1 LPSEFDKALEETISS
16 KKKKPPRDTSSEMS
30 FWDHLSELRWRL
42 IRSVV
47 VVVILALAAMINRE
61 FIFDKVILAP
71 LSPDFLTTRLLCAL
85 GTWLQIPQLCLD
97 NSSLQIINI
106 TMSGQFMTH
115 MYISLMAGLIVGFPY
130 VVWEMWKFVKP
141 ALHDKE
147 RRYSSGA
154 VFTISLLFLCGAAFS
169 YYLLV
174 PLTINFLGT
183 YQVSGSVANQVSLA
197 SYISTVVSL
206 TFSVGLVFELPA
218 LVYVLARVGI
228 INGAMMRR
236 FRKVMFIVILVVAGI
251 ITPPDVFS
259 QILVTLPLVA
269 LYEAGILVADRT
281 AKKTQ
286 NAEK

>member
-1 LPSEFDKALEETISS
+1 MEETISS

-85 GTWLQIPQLCLD
+85 GTWLQTPQLCLD

-130 VVWEMWKFVKP
+130 IVWEMWKFVKP